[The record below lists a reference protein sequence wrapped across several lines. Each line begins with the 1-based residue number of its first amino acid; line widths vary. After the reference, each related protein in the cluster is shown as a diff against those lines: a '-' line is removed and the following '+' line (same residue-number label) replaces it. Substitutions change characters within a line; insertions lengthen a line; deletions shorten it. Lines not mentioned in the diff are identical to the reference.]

1 MASGLGPEEW
11 AGCPLGAQ
19 GTSPGIGS
27 QDNMGCGSAARP
39 HPCVEP
45 ASAILLCGILA
56 GGSQSQRPRCV
67 QCPGLCGRLNK
78 GSIRVGPPPPPSAA
92 GLLACRK
99 SCWQPTK
106 LPAHAH
112 PERQADKEGGR
123 EAGDEQQVACG
134 LRELLTQGG
143 LRLLQQQVTGGKMV
157 FPAFLR
163 PPHIPGPPHL
173 WLLPT
178 TLQQR
183 LVPWPPLLTDG
194 SGLPPSS
201 TAASSLPP
209 MFLRAC
215 PGRFFHTLC
224 VLPPL

>member
-78 GSIRVGPPPPPSAA
+78 GSIRAGPPPPLQRLGCWPAGRAA
-92 GLLACRK
+92 GSR
-99 SCWQPTK
+99 
-106 LPAHAH
+106 
-112 PERQADKEGGR
+112 
-123 EAGDEQQVACG
+123 
-134 LRELLTQGG
+134 
-143 LRLLQQQVTGGKMV
+143 
-157 FPAFLR
+157 
-163 PPHIPGPPHL
+163 
-173 WLLPT
+173 
-178 TLQQR
+178 
-183 LVPWPPLLTDG
+183 
-194 SGLPPSS
+194 PSS
-201 TAASSLPP
+201 LRMPTQSARQTKRVGERLGMNSRLPVASGSSSP
-209 MFLRAC
+209 RV
-215 PGRFFHTLC
+215 G
-224 VLPPL
+224 